1 MLEVCEIFQSIQ
13 GEGVDAGLPCA
24 FVRLAGCPLRCAW
37 CDTAYAWQGG
47 AAMSL
52 PEVLARTLA
61 FELELVELTGGEP
74 LAQAETPA
82 LLGALCDAGRRV
94 LVETS
99 GALDIAVVDERAHL
113 IMDVKCPGSGMSE
126 RMRWRNLDILPP
138 GAQVKFVLADRA
150 DYEFARRVIDAHGLG
165 HRARPLLSV
174 VHGRLAPAKVVEW
187 MLADRLP
194 ARFQLQLHKFIWPP
208 ETRGV

>member
-52 PEVLARTLA
+52 PEVLAQALA
-61 FELELVELTGGEP
+61 FGLELVELTGGEP
-74 LAQAETPA
+74 LAQVETPA
-82 LLGALCDAGRRV
+82 LIRALCDAGRRV

-126 RMRWRNLDILPP
+126 RMHWRNLDILPP

-150 DYEFARRVIDAHGLG
+150 DYEFARRVIDAHGLD

-208 ETRGV
+208 EARGV